1 VKKLSVLRFC
11 LCGALLSG
19 IWIAR
24 TQQPVHG
31 DLKLNKIRENLYEI
45 TPVPEVSGAGGN
57 VTVDVTGEGVI
68 LVDDK
73 YDWDHDGILAK
84 VKTITDK
91 PVRYVINTHQHGD
104 HTGGNA
110 KMLPM
115 GVQLMI
121 SKQAREN
128 MFQLKM
134 PGLPQISFENNLQL
148 SLGDDTAEAFH
159 FGRAHTNGDSVVLFR
174 AQRVLSTGDM
184 CVRGDEF
191 PPLIDYSAG
200 GSIIEWTKTLD
211 SVLKLD
217 FDTIIPGHGPVGT
230 KQDLVAYRD
239 LLVRTRDRVH
249 EMNAAKKTKDEIG
262 SMLLTE
268 FHWTPA
274 RLKSSLDVLVAEMR

>member
-1 VKKLSVLRFC
+1 MKKLSLLRFC
-11 LCGALLSG
+11 LCAVLLSG

-45 TPVPEVSGAGGN
+45 SPVPEVSGAGGN
-57 VTVDVTGEGVI
+57 VTVDVTRDGVI

-84 VKTITDK
+84 VKTVTDK

-115 GVQLMI
+115 GVQLLI
-121 SKQAREN
+121 SKQARLN
-128 MFQLKM
+128 MVQLKM
-134 PGLPQISFENNLQL
+134 PGLPQISFENDVQV
-148 SLGDDTAEAFH
+148 SLGDDIAEAFH
-159 FGRAHTNGDSVVLFR
+159 FGRSHTNGDSVVLFR

-191 PPLIDYSAG
+191 PPLIDYSSG
-200 GSIIEWTKTLD
+200 GSIMEWTKTLD
-211 SVLKLD
+211 NVLKLD
-217 FDTIIPGHGPVGT
+217 FDTVIPGHGPVGT
-230 KQDLVAYRD
+230 KQDLVAFRN
-239 LLVRTRDRVH
+239 LLEKTRNRVH
-249 EMNAAKKTKDEIG
+249 EMNAVNKSKDEIG
-262 SMLLTE
+262 NMLLTE

-274 RLKSSLDVLVAEMR
+274 RLKSSLDGLVAEMR

>member
-1 VKKLSVLRFC
+1 MKKLSLLRFG

-19 IWIAR
+19 VWVAR

-31 DLKLNKIRENLYEI
+31 DLKLNQIRENIYEI
-45 TPVPEVSGAGGN
+45 SPVPEVSGAGGN
-57 VTVDVTGEGVI
+57 VTVVLTRDGVI

-73 YDWDHDGILAK
+73 YDYDHDGILAR
-84 VKTITDK
+84 VKTLTDK

-128 MFQLKM
+128 MLQLKM
-134 PGLPQISFENNLQL
+134 PGLPQISFERDLQL

-200 GSIIEWTKTLD
+200 GSIMEWTKTLD

-217 FDTIIPGHGPVGT
+217 FDTVIPGHGPVGT
-230 KQDLVAYRD
+230 KQDLAAFRN
-239 LLVRTRDRVH
+239 LLERTLNRVH
-249 EMNAAKKTKDEIG
+249 EMNAAKKSKEEIG
-262 SMLLTE
+262 NMLLTE
-268 FHWTPA
+268 FHWTPG
-274 RLKSSLDVLVAEMR
+274 RLKSSLDGIVAEMR

>member
-1 VKKLSVLRFC
+1 VKNLSLLRFC
-11 LCGALLSG
+11 LCLALLSG
-19 IWIAR
+19 VWIAR

-45 TPVPEVSGAGGN
+45 SPVPEVSGAGGN
-57 VTVDVTGEGVI
+57 VTVAITREGVI

-73 YDWDHDGILAK
+73 YDYDHDGILAK
-84 VKTITDK
+84 VKTVTDK

-128 MFQLKM
+128 MARLKM

-148 SLGDDTAEAFH
+148 SLGDDNAEAFH
-159 FGRAHTNGDSVVLFR
+159 FGRAHTNGDSVVLFK

-200 GSIIEWTKTLD
+200 GSIMEWTKTLD

-217 FDTIIPGHGPVGT
+217 FDTVIPGHGPVGT
-230 KQDLVAYRD
+230 KQDLVAFRN
-239 LLVRTRDRVH
+239 LLERTRQRVH
-249 EMNAAKKTKDEIG
+249 ELNAAKKSKDEIG
-262 SMLLTE
+262 KMLLTE

-274 RLKSSLDVLVAEMR
+274 RLKSSLDGIVAEMQ

>member
-1 VKKLSVLRFC
+1 MKKLSLLRFC
-11 LCGALLSG
+11 LCVVLLSG

-24 TQQPVHG
+24 TQQPAHG

-45 TPVPEVSGAGGN
+45 SPVPEVSGAGGN
-57 VTVDVTGEGVI
+57 VTVVLTPEGVI

-73 YDWDHDGILAK
+73 YDYDHDGILAK
-84 VKTITDK
+84 VKTLTDK

-115 GVQLMI
+115 GVQLLI

-128 MFQLKM
+128 MVRLKM
-134 PGLPQISFENNLQL
+134 PGLPQISFENSLQL
-148 SLGDDTAEAFH
+148 SLGDDNAEAFH
-159 FGRAHTNGDSVVLFR
+159 FGRAHTNGDSVVLFKT
-174 AQRVLSTGDM
+174 QRVLSTGDM

-200 GSIIEWTKTLD
+200 GSIMEWTKTLD

-217 FDTIIPGHGPVGT
+217 FDTIIPGHGPVGS
-230 KQDLVAYRD
+230 KQDLVAFRN
-239 LLVRTRDRVH
+239 LLERTRNRVH
-249 EMNAAKKTKDEIG
+249 ELNVANKSKDQIG
-262 SMLLTE
+262 NMLLTE

-274 RLKSSLDVLVAEMR
+274 RLKSSLDGIVAEMR

>member
-1 VKKLSVLRFC
+1 
-11 LCGALLSG
+11 
-19 IWIAR
+19 
-24 TQQPVHG
+24 
-31 DLKLNKIRENLYEI
+31 
-45 TPVPEVSGAGGN
+45 
-57 VTVDVTGEGVI
+57 VI

-73 YDWDHDGILAK
+73 YDYDHDGILAK
-84 VKTITDK
+84 VKTLTDK

-115 GVQLMI
+115 GVQLLI

-128 MFQLKM
+128 MVRLKM
-134 PGLPQISFENNLQL
+134 PGLPQISFENSLQL
-148 SLGDDTAEAFH
+148 SLGDDNAEAFH
-159 FGRAHTNGDSVVLFR
+159 FGRAHTNGDSVVLFK

-200 GSIIEWTKTLD
+200 GSIMEWTKTLD

-217 FDTIIPGHGPVGT
+217 FDTIIPGHGPVGS
-230 KQDLVAYRD
+230 KQDLVAFRN
-239 LLVRTRDRVH
+239 LLERTRNRVH
-249 EMNAAKKTKDEIG
+249 ELNVANKSKDQIG
-262 SMLLTE
+262 NMLLTE

-274 RLKSSLDVLVAEMR
+274 RLKSSLDGIVAEMR

>member
-1 VKKLSVLRFC
+1 
-11 LCGALLSG
+11 LSG

-31 DLKLNKIRENLYEI
+31 DLKLNKIRENIYEI
-45 TPVPEVSGAGGN
+45 SPVPEVSGAGGN
-57 VTVDVTGEGVI
+57 VTVVVTRDGVI

-84 VKTITDK
+84 VKTVTDK

-115 GVQLMI
+115 GVQLLI
-121 SKQAREN
+121 SKQARLN
-128 MFQLKM
+128 MVQLKM
-134 PGLPQISFENNLQL
+134 PGLPQISFENNLQV

-159 FGRAHTNGDSVVLFR
+159 FGRSHTNGDSVVLFR
-174 AQRVLSTGDM
+174 SQRVLSTGDM

-200 GSIIEWTKTLD
+200 GSIMEWTRTLD

-230 KQDLVAYRD
+230 KQDLVEFRN
-239 LLVRTRDRVH
+239 LLERTRNRVH
-249 EMNAAKKTKDEIG
+249 EMNAANKSKEEIG
-262 SMLLTE
+262 NVLLAD

-274 RLKSSLDVLVAEMR
+274 RLKSSLDGLVAEMR

>member
-1 VKKLSVLRFC
+1 MVL
-11 LCGALLSG
+11 LGG

-31 DLKLNKIRENLYEI
+31 DLKLNKIRDNLYEI
-45 TPVPEVSGAGGN
+45 SPVPEVSGAGGN
-57 VTVDVTGEGVI
+57 VTVVVTRDGVI

-84 VKTITDK
+84 VKTVTDK

-115 GVQLMI
+115 GVQLLI

-128 MFQLKM
+128 MVQLKM
-134 PGLPQISFENNLQL
+134 PGLPQISFENNLQV

-159 FGRAHTNGDSVVLFR
+159 FGRSHTNGDSVVLFR

-200 GSIIEWTKTLD
+200 GSIMEWTQDPGYRPQAGLRHSHSRTWPGRHQTR
-211 SVLKLD
+211 SGGFSKLAGENSQ
-217 FDTIIPGHGPVGT
+217 PGS
-230 KQDLVAYRD
+230 RD
-239 LLVRTRDRVH
+239 ECGQQEQR
-249 EMNAAKKTKDEIG
+249 
-262 SMLLTE
+262 
-268 FHWTPA
+268 
-274 RLKSSLDVLVAEMR
+274 

>member
-1 VKKLSVLRFC
+1 M
-11 LCGALLSG
+11 SG

-45 TPVPEVSGAGGN
+45 SPVPEVSGAGGN
-57 VTVDVTGEGVI
+57 VTVMVTRDGVI

-84 VKTITDK
+84 IKTITDK

-110 KMLPM
+110 KMLPI
-115 GVQLMI
+115 GAQLMI
-121 SKQAREN
+121 SKQARLN
-128 MFQLKM
+128 MVQLKM
-134 PGLPQISFENNLQL
+134 PGLPQISFENELQV

-159 FGRAHTNGDSVVLFR
+159 FGRSHTNGDSVVLFR

-191 PPLIDYSAG
+191 PPLIDYSSG
-200 GSIIEWTKTLD
+200 GSIMEWTKTLD

-230 KQDLVAYRD
+230 KQDLVEFRN
-239 LLVRTRDRVH
+239 LLERTRNRVH
-249 EMNAAKKTKDEIG
+249 ELNAAKKSKEEIG
-262 SMLLTE
+262 NVLLSD

-274 RLKSSLDVLVAEMR
+274 RLKSSLDGIVAEMR

>member
-1 VKKLSVLRFC
+1 MC
-11 LCGALLSG
+11 LLLLSG

-45 TPVPEVSGAGGN
+45 SPVPEVSGAGGN
-57 VTVDVTGEGVI
+57 ITVVLTREGVI

-73 YDWDHDGILAK
+73 YDYDHDGILAK
-84 VKTITDK
+84 VKTLTDK

-115 GVQLMI
+115 GVQLLI

-128 MFQLKM
+128 MVRLKM
-134 PGLPQISFENNLQL
+134 PGLPQISFENDLQV
-148 SLGDDTAEAFH
+148 SLGEDNVEAFH
-159 FGRAHTNGDSVVLFR
+159 FGRAHTNGDSVVLFK

-200 GSIIEWTKTLD
+200 GSIMEWTNTLD
-211 SVLKLD
+211 NVLKLD
-217 FDTIIPGHGPVGT
+217 FDTIIPGHGPVGS
-230 KQDLVAYRD
+230 KQDLVVFRN
-239 LLVRTRDRVH
+239 LLERTRNRVH
-249 EMNAAKKTKDEIG
+249 ELNAANKSKDEIG
-262 SMLLTE
+262 NMLLTE

-274 RLKSSLDVLVAEMR
+274 RLKSSLDGIVAEMQ

>member
-1 VKKLSVLRFC
+1 
-11 LCGALLSG
+11 
-19 IWIAR
+19 
-24 TQQPVHG
+24 
-31 DLKLNKIRENLYEI
+31 LKLNRIRENIYEI
-45 TPVPEVSGAGGN
+45 SPVPEVSGAGGN
-57 VTVDVTGEGVI
+57 VTVVVTGEGVI

-84 VKTITDK
+84 VKTITEK

-128 MFQLKM
+128 MVHLKM
-134 PGLPQISFENNLQL
+134 PGVPQISFENNLQV

-200 GSIIEWTKTLD
+200 GSIMEWTKTLD

-217 FDTIIPGHGPVGT
+217 FDTIVPGHGPVGT
-230 KQDLVAYRD
+230 KQDLVAFRN
-239 LLVRTRDRVH
+239 LLERTRNRVH
-249 EMNAAKKTKDEIG
+249 EMNAAKKSKDEIG
-262 SMLLTE
+262 NMLLTE

-274 RLKSSLDVLVAEMR
+274 RLKSSLDGLVAEMR

>member
-1 VKKLSVLRFC
+1 VKKLSLLRFC
-11 LCGALLSG
+11 LCVVLLSG

-45 TPVPEVSGAGGN
+45 SPVPEVSGAGGN
-57 VTVDVTGEGVI
+57 VTVVVTRDGVI

-84 VKTITDK
+84 VKTLTDK

-128 MFQLKM
+128 MVQLKM
-134 PGLPQISFENNLQL
+134 PGVPQISFENNLQV
-148 SLGDDTAEAFH
+148 SLGDDKAEAFH
-159 FGRAHTNGDSVVLFR
+159 FGRSHTNGDSVVLFR
-174 AQRVLSTGDM
+174 SQRVLSTGDM

-200 GSIIEWTKTLD
+200 GSIMEWTKTLD

-230 KQDLVAYRD
+230 KQDLVAFRN
-239 LLVRTRDRVH
+239 LL
-249 EMNAAKKTKDEIG
+249 KKPGTA
-262 SMLLTE
+262 
-268 FHWTPA
+268 F
-274 RLKSSLDVLVAEMR
+274 MR

>member
-1 VKKLSVLRFC
+1 MKKLSLLRFG
-11 LCGALLSG
+11 LCVGLLSG

-24 TQQPVHG
+24 TQQPVRG
-31 DLKLNKIRENLYEI
+31 DLKLNKIRQNLYEI
-45 TPVPEVSGAGGN
+45 SPVPEVSGAGGN
-57 VTVDVTGEGVI
+57 VTVVLTREGVI

-73 YDWDHDGILAK
+73 YDYDHDGILVK
-84 VKTITDK
+84 VKTLTDK
-91 PVRYVINTHQHGD
+91 PIRYVINTHQHGD

-110 KMLPM
+110 KMLPL

-128 MFQLKM
+128 MVYLKM
-134 PGLPQISFENNLQL
+134 PGLPQISFENNLQV

-174 AQRVLSTGDM
+174 AQHVLSTGDM

-200 GSIIEWTKTLD
+200 GSIMEWTKTLD

-217 FDTIIPGHGPVGT
+217 FDTIVPGHGPVGT
-230 KQDLVAYRD
+230 KQDLAAFRT
-239 LLVRTRDRVH
+239 LLERTRNRVH
-249 EMNAAKKTKDEIG
+249 EMNAAKKSKDEIG
-262 SMLLTE
+262 NMLLTE
-268 FHWTPA
+268 FHWTPG
-274 RLKSSLDVLVAEMR
+274 RLKSSLDGIVAEMR